1 MAEPARVN
9 EAGRDDPAGPGGRP
23 GPLFWADVQDAVT
36 ASARTAAMV
45 AEELARDP
53 GNGAALAMAG
63 LLVTALDSL
72 GGVAGRL
79 ADAEQGRVLDEKIL
93 EAERDRAYA
102 EGWAACQAA
111 RCRLGVIGG
120 GQPG

>member
-1 MAEPARVN
+1 MAVPAR
-9 EAGRDDPAGPGGRP
+9 ESAAAQEPPEPEGKP
-23 GPLFWADVQDAVT
+23 GPLFWADTALAVT

-72 GGVAGRL
+72 GGITGRL
-79 ADAEQGRVLDEKIL
+79 ADAEQGRVLDETAL
-93 EAERDRAYA
+93 EAEGDRRYA
-102 EGWAACQAA
+102 EGYAACKAD
-111 RCRLGVIGG
+111 RCRMGVIGG

>member
-1 MAEPARVN
+1 MAVPAR
-9 EAGRDDPAGPGGRP
+9 ESAAAQAPPEPEGRP
-23 GPLFWADVQDAVT
+23 GPLFWADAQDAVT
-36 ASARTAAMV
+36 AAARTAAMV

-72 GGVAGRL
+72 GGITGRL

-93 EAERDRAYA
+93 EAERDRAHA
-102 EGWAACQAA
+102 DGWAACQAA
-111 RCRLGVIGG
+111 RSRLGVIGG